1 MYKVLLT
8 EVNALSI
15 GGEDI
20 AIDITNMQD
29 LYATLYK
36 NLSDAWIDSGAEN
49 MLMRIVRYEDSDIQ
63 LEKAEVVWTPYQA
76 QKKIQAL
83 IEKAILNEYANIKLA
98 K

>member
-8 EVNALSI
+8 EVNAFSI
-15 GGEDI
+15 SGEDI
-20 AIDITNMQD
+20 TIDITNMQD

-36 NLSDAWIDSGAEN
+36 NLSDAWIDSGAED
-49 MLMRIVRYEDSDIQ
+49 MLMRIVRYEDNNIQ

-76 QKKIQAL
+76 QKKIQNL
-83 IEKAILNEYANIKLA
+83 IEKAILNEYANTKLA